1 MKSSDQR
8 YFQVRRTKRETN
20 FYPEIATAL
29 ADARRDPAAI
39 AALNS
44 LIAQSAHE
52 FTHILLASGRT
63 ATDFRR
69 NYRRGAA
76 RHNMVAANDIAPHAS
91 LLVEKLDGY
100 QVMRLS
106 KEQTRNIK
114 MRWVKL
120 RTCDLLIHDPQG
132 ALWARVIGASLAGCN
147 DDNLGL
153 LGYLRD
159 RGENL
164 VEVKAVKG
172 SQEAVDRAAKQL
184 VRFVASFGDNP
195 PDWFTVWDAEQQ
207 EREARFAWRRANRM
221 IREGAEWHQMNEAE
235 FRLEIEKQIVIAEA
249 FLDGGNV
256 MAAYHDPDTSKR
268 HSRLQPRL
276 DRIEREFATAVC
288 R

>member
-1 MKSSDQR
+1 MRSSDQR
-8 YFQVRRTKRETN
+8 YFQVRRTKREAN
-20 FYPEIATAL
+20 LYPEIATAL
-29 ADARRDPAAI
+29 ADAKRDPAAI
-39 AALNS
+39 PALNS
-44 LIAQSAHE
+44 LIEQSAHE
-52 FTHILLASGRT
+52 FSHILLASGRT

-69 NYRRGAA
+69 NYRRGCA

-91 LLVEKLDGY
+91 LLVERLDGY

-106 KEQTRNIK
+106 KEQTANIK

-132 ALWARVIGASLAGCN
+132 VLWARIIGASLSASN
-147 DDNLGL
+147 EDNLGL

-164 VEVKAVKG
+164 VADKAVMG
-172 SQEAVDRAAKQL
+172 TQEAVDRAAKQL
-184 VRFVASFGDNP
+184 VRFVSSFGDNT
-195 PDWFTVWDAEQQ
+195 PDWMEEWDAERQ

-221 IREGAEWHQMNEAE
+221 IREGAEWHQMNDAE

-276 DRIEREFATAVC
+276 DRLQKELAL
-288 R
+288 